1 MFDYIKTVGD
11 LKDFLAHLN
20 DDMPVIINAWDAYN
34 DAPMVLDDFK
44 AEVVGET
51 LELN

>member
-1 MFDYIKTVGD
+1 MFHYIKTVGD

-34 DAPMVLDDFK
+34 DEPMTIYSIT
-44 AEVVGET
+44 AEVIGEI